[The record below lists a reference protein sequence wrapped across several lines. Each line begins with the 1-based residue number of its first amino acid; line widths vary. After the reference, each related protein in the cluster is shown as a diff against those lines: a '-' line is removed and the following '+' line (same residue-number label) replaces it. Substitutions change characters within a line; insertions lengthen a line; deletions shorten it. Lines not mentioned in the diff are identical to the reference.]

1 MDNKKK
7 KNLKEQQQEQEP
19 QVYADNISIECSRL
33 QAQIKQTNYRWT
45 NDLHKGIRVSKGD
58 SIEISHGFLQANGA
72 GDGITSIQFD
82 NKFLEKKVYNNFYT
96 HSTREWDLTY
106 TKDIY
111 DNKTSL
117 LINFHKYN
125 DGLNCIQIPSTTF
138 EKNWLDNV
146 DTVNVESTQLTHLM
160 VPIQTSTYWSSGGN
174 FVKNDILE
182 YHKNY
187 FDNSKFTIVARDKTK
202 DYSNINNSAWW
213 QFYEVLDFIDIEV
226 DKGFNNCNNVA
237 EQITQ
242 QFNEIVNEYELTD
255 FRPRQHL
262 SGTPNNFSLTAPTL
276 SYSDYPTDPKIKE
289 TNMLKA
295 FTCGTRFTLCENV
308 YKAFYNGTF
317 GDDYYF
323 QNFDYI
329 GVKYINFF
337 IEGRKVG
344 NEGDTQVFPQFAQ
357 TISAPITEQWVRF
370 KWNWDKIEQFFK
382 WIDTQQRE
390 EGLLTRIGY
399 NKIDERFLHIKP
411 KDDFNHSTIGGD
423 KWSEL
428 SYIVKLHINQSYYGV
443 NTDATFDRPHLG
455 IFVKDT
461 DEYFYMKISTFSTIQ
476 YPITAFN
483 RTIGYDR
490 ALSAYGNQ
498 SIMLFNGL
506 GIHQDMAHTVP
517 LTQSHP
523 VNNQITHNTITYD
536 TDVAINK
543 IYLGADQPIL
553 NYNADENKFELSN
566 LCFFRKAV
574 NTPYANNPIGTSGYD
589 TYNSL
594 NPNAGLNQYYINP
607 LHHPII
613 YQPAVRPLYSTQ
625 HNAAQFYNV
634 ERFKVFDCI
643 SGVGIVDFSFI
654 DNTFRDLFNVLG
666 YRALKNSYTNKTDTA
681 GNYLQLKRNSF
692 NSFSYP
698 YTTNAEIES
707 EDLVQY
713 GGSIWGASYF
723 SPIPSVYQTTD
734 MFNSGYTQIII
745 NANSTTITADKIAS
759 KTNHSFYI
767 VRSSIIPQI
776 LYYGNRDDSC
786 GNPIN
791 VFSIVSKENRLDDYL
806 FLSSSGDMSYTF
818 KDNYIINTIET
829 TIENNDGTPAVLDEN
844 NTIIYKI
851 RKKVIDTIDI
861 I

>member
-1 MDNKKK
+1 MDNKNK
-7 KNLKEQQQEQEP
+7 KNLKEEQQPQP
-19 QVYADNISIECSRL
+19 QVYADNVSIECSRL

-45 NDLHKGIRVSKGD
+45 NDLHKGVKVGKGD

-82 NKFLEKKVYNNFYT
+82 NKFLEKKVYPNFYSHT
-96 HSTREWDLTY
+96 TREWDLNIG
-106 TKDIY
+106 KDIY

-125 DGLNCIQIPSTTF
+125 DGLNCIQLPATTF
-138 EKNWLDNV
+138 HQNWLDNV
-146 DTVNVESTQLTHLM
+146 DTAKVEATQATHRM
-160 VPIQTSTYWSSGGN
+160 IPIQTSSYWSSGGD

-187 FDNSKFTIVARDKTK
+187 FDGTKFTIVARDKTRT
-202 DYSNINNSAWW
+202 YANINNSAYW
-213 QFYEVLDFIDIEV
+213 QFYTFQQFIDIEV

-242 QFNEIVNEYELTD
+242 KFNEVINEYELTD
-255 FRPRQHL
+255 FRPTEQIND
-262 SGTPNNFSLTAPTL
+262 NNFDVNPNTL
-276 SYSDYPTDPKIKE
+276 PYTSNYSDDPKIKE
-289 TNMLKA
+289 TNMLRA
-295 FTCGTRFTLCENV
+295 FTCATRFTTCDNV
-308 YKAFYNGTF
+308 YTAYYNGTF
-317 GDDYYF
+317 GDAYYF
-323 QNFDYI
+323 QNYDFI

-344 NEGDTQVFPQFAQ
+344 NDGILQEFARFAE
-357 TISAPITEQWVRF
+357 TLTTPVTEQWVRF
-370 KWNWDKIEQFFK
+370 NWKWDKIEQFFK

-390 EGLLTRIGY
+390 EGLLDRLGY
-399 NKIDERFLHIKP
+399 NKYTERFLHIKP
-411 KDDFNHSTIGGD
+411 QDEFGTSTIGGD
-423 KWSEL
+423 KWSQL
-428 SYIVKLHINQSYYGV
+428 SHIVKLHINPSYYGV
-443 NTDATFDRPHLG
+443 KTDATRERPYYG
-455 IFVKDT
+455 MFQKDDDT
-461 DEYFYMKISTFSTIQ
+461 HFYMKITTFNTID
-476 YPITAFN
+476 YPITAFS

-506 GIHQDMAHTVP
+506 GSKQDMAQTVP
-517 LTQSHP
+517 QSASHP
-523 VNNQITHNTITYD
+523 INNTITFNHITYQ

-553 NYNADENKFELSN
+553 NYNTNENKFELSN
-566 LCFFRKAV
+566 LCNFRKAV
-574 NTPYANNPIGTSGYD
+574 NTPFGNNPLTTNNYD
-589 TYNSL
+589 KYNTL
-594 NPNAGLNQYYINP
+594 NPNAGVNQYYINP

-613 YQPAVRPLYSTQ
+613 YQPAVRPLHTHQ
-625 HNAAQFYNV
+625 NDANQFYNV
-634 ERFKVFDCI
+634 DRFKVFDCI
-643 SGVGIVDFSFI
+643 SGVGIEDFSFV
-654 DNTFRDLFNVLG
+654 DNTFRDLWNVLG
-666 YRALKNSYTNKTDTA
+666 YRGLINSYTNKTDTE

-692 NSFSYP
+692 NTFSYP

-707 EDLVQY
+707 EDLIQY

-723 SPIPSVYQTTD
+723 TPIPAVFQSVDVY
-734 MFNSGYTQIII
+734 NSGYTQIILD
-745 NANSTTITADKIAS
+745 ATSTTITADKIAS

-806 FLSSSGDMSYTF
+806 FLSPSGDMTYTF
-818 KDNYIINTIET
+818 KEDAIINTIET
-829 TIENNDGTPAVLDEN
+829 TIENNDGTPAILDEN

-851 RKKVIDTIDI
+851 RKKVIDSIEI